1 MVTMGRQAAQPHPLT
16 LGPGLM
22 SPQEVAMR
30 KLVRSLTMVED
41 NEDDDEDGEEL
52 LHHHR
57 VSGSRR

>member
-1 MVTMGRQAAQPHPLT
+1 
-16 LGPGLM
+16 
-22 SPQEVAMR
+22 MR

-41 NEDDDEDGEEL
+41 NDDEEEDGDEL

>member
-1 MVTMGRQAAQPHPLT
+1 
-16 LGPGLM
+16 
-22 SPQEVAMR
+22 MR

>member
-1 MVTMGRQAAQPHPLT
+1 
-16 LGPGLM
+16 
-22 SPQEVAMR
+22 MR

-41 NEDDDEDGEEL
+41 NDDDEEDGDEL

>member
-1 MVTMGRQAAQPHPLT
+1 
-16 LGPGLM
+16 
-22 SPQEVAMR
+22 MR

-41 NEDDDEDGEEL
+41 NEDDEEDGDEL